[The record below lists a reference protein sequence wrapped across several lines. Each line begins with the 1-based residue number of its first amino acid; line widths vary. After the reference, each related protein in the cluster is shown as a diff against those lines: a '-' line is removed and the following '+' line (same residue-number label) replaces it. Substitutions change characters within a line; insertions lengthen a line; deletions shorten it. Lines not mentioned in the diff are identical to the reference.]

1 MRLFCLTAFSGLF
14 AVIFFAACGG
24 PSADEEESPG
34 ELSLYS
40 GRSQALVEP
49 LLREFE
55 KDTGI
60 RVRARFGGTPQL
72 AIALQEEG
80 ERTRADLFW
89 AQDASALGSVR
100 NLLMPLPE
108 EVVGE
113 IPLELRHENNRWV
126 ATSGRA
132 RVFAY
137 SPRRTEGETLPE
149 TLEDLTSEQWRGRI
163 GWAPA
168 NGSFQSFVTAMRVLQ
183 GEEAAK
189 NWLAALAANEPKV
202 YPNNTSL
209 VQAVAAGEVDLVLTN
224 HYYLYR
230 FLERDEDFPVAQ
242 SHFAGE
248 SPGNLVNYAGVGI
261 LASSE
266 NREEAKIFVRWLLER
281 RAQEYFVQDVF
292 EYPVVEE
299 IEALPGMLPY
309 EELRELSPRINLEAL
324 EDMEGTIRMLRELDI
339 L

>member
-1 MRLFCLTAFSGLF
+1 MRSFSLTAFSGLF
-14 AVIFFAACGG
+14 LLFFFVGCGG
-24 PSADEEESPG
+24 PSSEESPG

-55 KDTGI
+55 EETGI

-100 NLLMPLPE
+100 DLLAPLPE
-108 EVVGE
+108 DVVGG
-113 IPLELRHENNRWV
+113 IPADLRHENNRWV

-137 SPRRTEGETLPE
+137 SPRRTEGEVLPE
-149 TLEDLTSEQWRGRI
+149 RLEDLASEQWRGRI

-183 GEEAAK
+183 GEEATK
-189 NWLAALAANEPKV
+189 DWLAAVAANRPKV

-230 FLERDEDFPVAQ
+230 FLERDESFPVAQ
-242 SHFAGE
+242 SYFTAE

-261 LASSE
+261 LESSE
-266 NREEAKIFVRWLLER
+266 NREEAKVFVRWLLER
-281 RAQEYFVQDVF
+281 RAQEYFVQEIF
-292 EYPVVEE
+292 EYPVVGE

-309 EELRELSPRINLEAL
+309 EELRVLSPRINLEAL
-324 EDMEGTIRMLRELDI
+324 EDMEGTIGLLRELDI